1 MSLSKLYGGCCKCP
15 YKGTCKNKR
24 MEALA
29 TSSAPLTSD
38 AAAPLIQKHAYR
50 DIKVAKGTTITI
62 DLEELKENMM
72 QDHFQVFRGAT

>member
-1 MSLSKLYGGCCKCP
+1 MSLSRLYGGCCKCP

-29 TSSAPLTSD
+29 TAAAPLTSD
-38 AAAPLIQKHAYR
+38 VAAPLLQKHNYR
-50 DIKVAKGTTITI
+50 DIKVSESTTITI
-62 DLEELKENMM
+62 DLEKLKKKMM